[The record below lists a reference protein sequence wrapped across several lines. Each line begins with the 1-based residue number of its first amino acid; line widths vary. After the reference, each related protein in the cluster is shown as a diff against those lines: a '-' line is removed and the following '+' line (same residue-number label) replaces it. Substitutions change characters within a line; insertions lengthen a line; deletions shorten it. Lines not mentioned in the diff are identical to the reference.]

1 MSNINTKD
9 YLYQY
14 TIKLIREAFREG
26 GSKEGLYKR
35 YTYKE
40 LKELNKRSMEKSI

>member
-14 TIKLIREAFREG
+14 TIKLIREALREG
-26 GSKEGLYKR
+26 GSKEGLIKIH
-35 YTYKE
+35 
-40 LKELNKRSMEKSI
+40 L